1 MKSYQKTT
9 IEQAAKLL
17 SSKQR
22 IALFAHKNP
31 DGDTIGASVALRLA
45 LEKLGKAVT
54 VFCEST
60 LSASIL
66 KFSRY
71 AEIKHRAEGK
81 FDLLVAVDCADLLR
95 IGDDAAFYDA
105 ANETLTIDH
114 HGGDYFSKYNC
125 LYPYASCC
133 QIVYAIIKF
142 LGVNIDAEL
151 ATYLYMGIC
160 TDTGNF
166 AHSNTDSVVFTAA
179 AELSDLGADKEKV
192 YRSFFCDTT
201 FAENKL
207 YGLALSRI
215 RSYYDGQMALLYVTK
230 EDLDSLSL
238 DSSATSGLV
247 QFAINIV
254 TAKVGVCIVEYARN
268 IYKVSMRGK
277 NFDVREVCKHFG
289 GGGHI
294 LASGCMINGLLEDV
308 IEKIVRVVG
317 FTI

>member
-45 LEKLGKAVT
+45 LEKLGKRVT

-66 KFSRY
+66 KFSRST
-71 AEIKHRAEGK
+71 EIKHRAEGK

-133 QIVYAIIKF
+133 QIVYAIIKL

>member
-1 MKSYQKTT
+1 MKSSQKTT

-45 LEKLGKAVT
+45 LEKLGKSVA

-60 LSASIL
+60 LSNSIL
-66 KFSRY
+66 KFSRA

-114 HGGDYFSKYNC
+114 HGGDCFSKYNC

-133 QIVYAIIKF
+133 QIVYAIIRL

-151 ATYLYMGIC
+151 ATYLYMGVS

-166 AHSNTDSVVFTAA
+166 AHSNTDSAVFTAA

-247 QFAINIV
+247 QFAVNIV

-268 IYKVSMRGK
+268 TYKVSMRGK
-277 NFDVREVCKHFG
+277 NFDVREVCKYFG